1 MELENIHIFEQKKV
15 RTMWDEEKQEWFFSI
30 VDVCAILTDQ
40 DDYDLAKN
48 YWKVLKHRLI
58 KEGNESVT
66 KCNQLKLA
74 DYITLNV
81 PPRAFSNV
89 PLQIWSL

>member
-1 MELENIHIFEQKKV
+1 MEMENIHIFEQKKV
-15 RTMWDEEKQEWFFSI
+15 RTTWDEEKQEWFFSI
-30 VDVCAILTDQ
+30 VDVCAVLTDQ

-74 DYITLNV
+74 SPKD
-81 PPRAFSNV
+81 
-89 PLQIWSL
+89 